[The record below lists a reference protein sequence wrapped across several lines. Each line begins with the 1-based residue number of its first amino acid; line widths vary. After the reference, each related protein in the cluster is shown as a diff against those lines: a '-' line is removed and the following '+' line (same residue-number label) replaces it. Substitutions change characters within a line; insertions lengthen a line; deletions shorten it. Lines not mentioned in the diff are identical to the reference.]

1 MYWHLC
7 QLVLSYIYLCSQIK
21 NNKFAHML
29 VNIGRLGLLLLSV
42 HSLDYMFSFSK
53 AIVYTWLSLEGKGAS
68 LLFDSMLFII
78 PLFGIVFLPVSVRI
92 LGHYE
97 FGTLKNS

>member
-78 PLFGIVFLPVSVRI
+78 PLFGIVFLPKMSLIRKI
-92 LGHYE
+92 
-97 FGTLKNS
+97 FKIA